1 MKGTFSG
8 CLEMIILVPKNI
20 SNDSTLIETREVIG
34 LDLDNEKIETG
45 TLMRFHS
52 SINDYSAALEG

>member
-1 MKGTFSG
+1 
-8 CLEMIILVPKNI
+8 MIILVPKNI